1 MAELY
6 ILYKDNIIL
15 KGLKNLKKLR
25 AVIFLFVAGIVLLR
39 FSAGVFAES
48 EGEGEKKEKN
58 LFPAKSVILTEA
70 ATGQVLYSQ
79 NPSEKLPIAS
89 VTKIMTLL
97 IAAEEIKKGK
107 ISMEDTVTA
116 SFHAFSMEGSVIWLN
131 EGEKMSLYD
140 ITRSIVISS
149 ANDACVALAEHIA
162 GSEEEFVKRMNSR
175 AAELEMADT
184 HFVNSTGLDAEN
196 HYSTAADV
204 AKMAAEL
211 RKYDYY
217 DEFLLTR
224 LTYVREGTDRATQ
237 LLNTNRLL
245 NYKGITGL
253 KTGTTDNAGYCFTA
267 TAKRGNMELIAVVL
281 GAQTDDGRFEI
292 AEKLLDYGFD
302 GFELFSPQFD
312 TEELHDIKVEKGV
325 EKTVAIKAEENLQC
339 LIPKGK
345 SSAVT
350 YLYNIREE
358 VNAPLNKG
366 DQVGKIIVLLED
378 DTLFVVKV
386 TSKAD
391 VEELTFWKSLWLI
404 WKGLLHF

>member
-1 MAELY
+1 MKKLKAAFSVFMTGIVFFCTAASIMAE
-6 ILYKDNIIL
+6 NQ
-15 KGLKNLKKLR
+15 
-25 AVIFLFVAGIVLLR
+25 V
-39 FSAGVFAES
+39 
-48 EGEGEKKEKN
+48 EKKGTN
-58 LFPAKSVILTEA
+58 LFPAKSVILAES

-79 NPSEKLPIAS
+79 NPNEKLPIAS

-97 IAAEEIKKGK
+97 IAAEEMKEGRIT
-107 ISMEDTVTA
+107 MEDTVTA

-131 EGEKMSLYD
+131 EGEKMSVYD

-162 GSEEEFVKRMNSR
+162 GSEDAFVQRMNKR
-175 AAELEMADT
+175 AAELGMENT
-184 HFVNSTGLDAEN
+184 NFVNSTGLDAEN
-196 HYSTAADV
+196 HYSTASDV

-245 NYKGITGL
+245 GYKGITGL

-281 GAQTDDGRFEI
+281 GAETDDGRFDI
-292 AEKLLDYGFD
+292 AEQLLDYGFD
-302 GFELFSPQFD
+302 GFQLFSPVF
-312 TEELHDIKVEKGV
+312 EEEKLTDIMVEKGV
-325 EKTVAIKAEENLQC
+325 EKTVAIEAEKNLKC

-345 SSAVT
+345 SGEVT
-350 YLYNIREE
+350 YLYNIREK
-358 VNAPLNKG
+358 VKAPVKKG

-378 DTLFVVKV
+378 DTLFVAKV
-386 TSKAD
+386 TAKVD
-391 VEELTFWKSLWLI
+391 CEELTFWKSLWLI
-404 WKGLLHF
+404 WQGLLKF

>member
-1 MAELY
+1 M
-6 ILYKDNIIL
+6 
-15 KGLKNLKKLR
+15 KGADSLNKFVKPTISFCAAA
-25 AVIFLFVAGIVLLR
+25 AVFFCSASEV
-39 FSAGVFAES
+39 FSRDG
-48 EGEGEKKEKN
+48 GETPKKEN
-58 LFPAKSVILTEA
+58 AVLFPAKSVILTES

-79 NPSEKLPIAS
+79 NSDEKLPIAS

-97 IAAEEIKKGK
+97 IAAEEINAGR

-140 ITRSIVISS
+140 IARSIVISS
-149 ANDACVALAEHIA
+149 ANDACVALAEHIS
-162 GSEEEFVKRMNSR
+162 GSEDAFVQRMNKR
-175 AAELEMADT
+175 AEELDMKNT
-184 HFVNSTGLDAEN
+184 SFVNSTGLDADN

-211 RKYDYY
+211 RKYDCY

-245 NYKGITGL
+245 GYKGITGL

-267 TAKRGNMELIAVVL
+267 TAKRGDMELIAVIL
-281 GAQTDDGRFEI
+281 GAETDEGRFDI

-302 GFELFSPQFD
+302 GFELFSPVFD
-312 TEELHDIKVEKGV
+312 EEELHDIGVEKGV
-325 EKTVAIKAEENLQC
+325 EKTVAVEAEKNLRC

-345 SSAVT
+345 SGEVT
-350 YLYNIREE
+350 YLYNIREK
-358 VNAPLNKG
+358 VGAPVKKG
-366 DQVGKIIVLLED
+366 DRVGKIIVLLED
-378 DTLFVVKV
+378 DTLFAVKV
-386 TSKAD
+386 TAKSD
-391 VEELTFWKSLWLI
+391 CEELTFLKSLWLL
-404 WKGLLHF
+404 WQGLLHF